1 VRARFSSSDPI
12 WVLFFLLA
20 FAWGAGYLF
29 IRVALEHG
37 LLPLPLVAIRLCIG
51 AVLLWIIAFARHENL
66 RLERRHAVLLP
77 LIATINIAVP
87 FFLVAWGERTV
98 SSGLASVLNS
108 TVPIFSVLLA
118 GAVLHDEP
126 ITGMRLGGVAAGF
139 VGIIV
144 LFSPDITGGNH
155 WSHLAGQGSI
165 LLSSILYAVGAVLTR
180 RLLRGLPALTIAT
193 YSVTTAAVE
202 TGVVSLLLSPPT
214 LGSLGAEGW
223 LAVLW
228 LAVMGVALAYLLAFT
243 ILAEWGA
250 ARYSLVAYT
259 LPVIGLTLGAI
270 FLHETL
276 DARVLG
282 GSALV
287 LAGIV
292 LSSLMRTQAKAKD
305 DPLAA

>member
-1 VRARFSSSDPI
+1 VRAFLSSSNRI

-29 IRVALEHG
+29 IRVALAHG

-51 AVLLWIIAFARHENL
+51 AVLLWVIALARHEDL
-66 RLERRHAVLLP
+66 RLQRRHALLLP
-77 LIATINIAVP
+77 LIATVNIAIP

-118 GAVLHDEP
+118 GAVLHDER
-126 ITGMRLGGVAAGF
+126 ITSMRLGGVAAGF
-139 VGIIV
+139 LGIVV
-144 LFSPDITGGNH
+144 LFSPDLTGGSH
-155 WSHLAGQGSI
+155 WSHLAGQGSV

-180 RLLRGLPALTIAT
+180 RLTIAT
-193 YSVTTAAVE
+193 FSVTTAAIE
-202 TGVVSLLLSPPT
+202 TGAVSLVLSPPT
-214 LGSLGAEGW
+214 LGSLGFEGW

-228 LAVMGVALAYLLAFT
+228 LAVMGVSLAYLLAFT
-243 ILAEWGA
+243 ILAKWGA

-270 FLHETL
+270 FLHERL

-287 LAGIV
+287 FAGIV
-292 LSSLMRTQAKAKD
+292 LSSLTRSQPKAQD